1 MKIIFKLILS
11 LLFLILALVTSI
23 SKPVKLSVKATKIPP
38 PRIIRT
44 CCTFGANLSI
54 IAVPKVKIN
63 DITSIEKIGPHKYLG
78 SSIEKNGLVYTRRG
92 GFIDLGHLR
101 DQADWTAYLY
111 TLILTNKEKGKVKMN
126 LGIEGG
132 KKILDIKWEKN
143 IDSID
148 AIYLAAKI
156 TYDLSV
162 WHEISTWFGACY
174 VPFFPERYSS
184 FSVEDIY
191 SNMLGVTLGIEAL
204 KSNLPYEEAMTLL
217 LAETLHKLDVV
228 KTENET
234 YNALEATRNVW
245 WSREKALP
253 SRKVLVKHQCE
264 AYPSASPWLVPGFA
278 ADTVTAHKISLVEY
292 TSDGKMLNNMY
303 ELKIKLNMKM
313 YKNPILKKYKDRK
326 ITQNDF
332 NVILKEIEIE
342 MENEFKT

>member
-1 MKIIFKLILS
+1 MKVIKKLFLS
-11 LLFLILALVTSI
+11 LFILIAALGTSI

-63 DITSIEKIGPHKYLG
+63 DITSVEKIGPHKYLG

-111 TLILTNKEKGKVKMN
+111 TLILTNKEKGKVKIN
-126 LGIEGG
+126 LGNEGG
-132 KKILDIKWEKN
+132 KKILTAKWDKN
-143 IDSID
+143 IDSTD

-217 LAETLHKLDVV
+217 LAETLHNLDVV
-228 KTENET
+228 KTEKET
-234 YNALEATRNVW
+234 YDALEATRNVW

-264 AYPSASPWLVPGFA
+264 AYPSATPWLVPGFA
-278 ADTVTAHKISLVEY
+278 ADTVKPHKLSLVENAANGV
-292 TSDGKMLNNMY
+292 SLNDMY
-303 ELKIKLNMKM
+303 ELKINLNVKM
-313 YKNPILKKYKDRK
+313 YKNHILKKYKNRI

-332 NVILKEIEIE
+332 NTILKEIEIE
-342 MENEFKT
+342 MAEEFKS